1 MQEILALALSTMQ
14 SLGIMPYVTAMLVI
28 ALVGGFI
35 AVVFN
40 GRR

>member
-1 MQEILALALSTMQ
+1 MQEALALALSTLQ
-14 SLGIMPYVTAMLVI
+14 SMGVMPYITAMLVI

-40 GRR
+40 RR